1 MTKLILRRSFLM
13 LSAIVAAASWAMA
26 QTPVITSVSKITTQQ
41 FQTIVISGNG
51 FGTHKP
57 YTGDSDYISLEDVTA
72 SPAWQA
78 GYLPYNDTV
87 TLIVHQWEDSKIT
100 LGGFSGAW
108 GTYNY
113 ILTVGDSE
121 QIQVWNPQSGIGS
134 AILTTTIVAETTT
147 TTLTSAP
154 NPSTDGEAVT
164 FTAAVT
170 SKAGPP
176 PDGETVS
183 FMAGKTVL
191 GTGPLS
197 GGSAVF
203 VTSKLKVGTTPVTA
217 AYGGDANFGKSKSKP
232 VQQVVE

>member
-1 MTKLILRRSFLM
+1 MTKLILRRCFPL
-13 LSAIVAAASWAMA
+13 LLAIVAPASWAVA
-26 QTPVITSVSKITTQQ
+26 QTPVITSVSKISTQQ
-41 FQTIVISGNG
+41 YQTIVITGSG

-57 YTGDSDYISLEDVTA
+57 YTGDSNYISLEDQTA
-72 SPAWQA
+72 TPGWQA
-78 GYLPYNDTV
+78 GYQPFNDTV
-87 TLIVHQWEDSKIT
+87 TLIVHQWEDTKII

-108 GTYNY
+108 GQFNY
-113 ILTVGDSE
+113 ILTIGDSE
-121 QIQVWNPQSGIGS
+121 QVEVWNPQSGSGP
-134 AILTTTIVAETTT
+134 ATVTTTIVAETTT

-154 NPSTDGEAVT
+154 NPSSAGESVT
-164 FTAAVT
+164 FTANIT

-203 VTSKLKVGTTPVTA
+203 MTSRLKVGTTPVRA
-217 AYGGDANFGKSKSKP
+217 VYAGDSDFGKSQSKP
-232 VQQVVE
+232 VQQVVQ